1 MRGSILTD
9 CIESVVDRF
18 ARSPLGLADGCRV
31 ILHLEP
37 VLVLLFLVSLHLYV
51 SEYTHIGIE
60 LFVGETIQFEKFI
73 LSLDLCQM
81 VTDPIG
87 YFKS

>member
-18 ARSPLGLADGCRV
+18 ARSPLGLADGCSV